1 MGKIKYIKASTI
13 IEAMVASILFLLAFS
28 IGIESIIKA
37 ASIKSD
43 TLTYLSA
50 DNQYMKCL
58 YECKNHVYSYG
69 EHIIEFEWGEITLI
83 LEPYNNYEQIL
94 QATIRVKVG
103 HEVQEYIH
111 ILEK

>member
-1 MGKIKYIKASTI
+1 MGKVKCVKASTI
-13 IEAMVASILFLLAFS
+13 VEAMVASILFILAFS
-28 IGIESIIKA
+28 AGMESIVKST
-37 ASIKSD
+37 SIKSD

-94 QATIRVKVG
+94 QVTIRVKVG